1 MNIREKFFER
11 INQDFE
17 VLSKIVIQQIN
28 QTARLLDD
36 NSDPELYTE
45 IDNTERIIDS
55 LDVKLRNEVINVIVL
70 YSPRATDLRKIMSYY
85 DMTAYLERIGDLLMN
100 IRRFMQQIDL
110 KGAVFSHFHADLSKL
125 LSSAENMTQNAIF
138 AFTCQDNKLA
148 KDTIDLDD
156 MVDTLHHDIIRRLRG
171 YGNQTL
177 KEQHLTDIL
186 CLSGISYNI
195 ERIGDNAT
203 NIAEAAIY
211 LMEGKNIKHREN
223 EGKDILMAGSEG
235 EMRDQ

>member
-100 IRRFMQQIDL
+100 IRRFTQIY
-110 KGAVFSHFHADLSKL
+110 
-125 LSSAENMTQNAIF
+125 QNYCHQPK
-138 AFTCQDNKLA
+138 T
-148 KDTIDLDD
+148 
-156 MVDTLHHDIIRRLRG
+156 
-171 YGNQTL
+171 
-177 KEQHLTDIL
+177 
-186 CLSGISYNI
+186 
-195 ERIGDNAT
+195 
-203 NIAEAAIY
+203 
-211 LMEGKNIKHREN
+211 
-223 EGKDILMAGSEG
+223 
-235 EMRDQ
+235 